1 MPKEKDRPVLIRE
14 AHSEDAPILFAA
26 EKEIAQTPGSLVSRP
41 DELRLG
47 GFTKKIAELS
57 QIGRYIVAEQVGRVV
72 GHAFLDPMPL
82 EAVSHVFRLT
92 IVVHP
97 GYQSQG
103 IGNALM
109 SELMDWAKQTPRV
122 RKIELLVR
130 ATNQRAIRLYSKFGF
145 LEEGRFKDRVRLP
158 DGSFVD
164 DLAMAWF
171 PKR

>member
-1 MPKEKDRPVLIRE
+1 
-14 AHSEDAPILFAA
+14 
-26 EKEIAQTPGSLVSRP
+26 
-41 DELRLG
+41 
-47 GFTKKIAELS
+47 
-57 QIGRYIVAEQVGRVV
+57 VAEQAGRVV
-72 GHAFLDPMPL
+72 GHVFLDPMPL
-82 EAVSHVFRLT
+82 QAISHVFRLT

-130 ATNQRAIRLYSKFGF
+130 ATNEKAIRLYSKFGF

-158 DGSFVD
+158 DGSFID

-171 PKR
+171 PQR